1 MSLFSNFEKELQ
13 KEFNG
18 ERGRSGTME
27 LEIIRKENKKRQM
40 DEDILKYTV
49 TILQSTT
56 ALLQSINTTRCQEK
70 VPEAAE
76 RPPMGDDII
85 GEILL
90 SILDFTVDQNGNI
103 TETDKEPE
111 SKKRKIDENA
121 NIEEPFEIPLTRSS
135 LKKSRYKPLL
145 FFKKSNL
152 LK

>member
-18 ERGRSGTME
+18 ERDRSGTME
-27 LEIIRKENKKRQM
+27 LEMIRKENKKRQM

-56 ALLQSINTTRCQEK
+56 ALLQSINTTRCQE

-76 RPPMGDDII
+76 KPPMANDII

-90 SILDFTVDQNGNI
+90 SILDFTVDQTGNI

-135 LKKSRYKPLL
+135 LKKSRYELLL
-145 FFKKSNL
+145 FKK
-152 LK
+152 